1 MNLDGSELQNLYALV
16 LASGWKLL
24 WSIVVLIVGKRLVQ
38 YLVNVV
44 GGSMDKHHVD
54 ESLHTFL
61 IPAIRLSLY
70 VILGIIIASMLG
82 VEMASV
88 IALLASAGLA
98 VGLALQ
104 GSLANLAG
112 GVLIMA
118 LRPFKVG
125 DFIEAAGYSGTVEQ
139 IQIFHTYLR
148 TPDNRRVI
156 IPNAQ
161 LSNTSAINYSTNA
174 TRRLDLVFSA
184 SFDND
189 IDKVK
194 EVLGQVIQGNP
205 FVLPDPAPQI
215 VIGEYGD
222 HGLNYFVRV
231 WVNRSNYWPVRFD
244 ILERAK
250 TAFDQAGIEIPFAQ
264 MDVHIKGDTSI

>member
-1 MNLDGSELQNLYALV
+1 MSLNGSELQGVYAIV

-24 WSIVVLIVGKRLVQ
+24 WSLIIFVVGKRLIQ
-38 YLVNVV
+38 YLVNVINT
-44 GGSMDKHHVD
+44 SMHRHRFD

-61 IPAIRLSLY
+61 IPAIRLSMY
-70 VILGIIIASMLG
+70 VILAIVIASMLG

-125 DFIEAAGYSGTVEQ
+125 DFVEAAGYSGTIEQ
-139 IQIFHTYLR
+139 IQIFHTYFR

-161 LSNTSAINYSTNA
+161 LSNSSAINYSANS
-174 TRRLDLVFSA
+174 TRRLNLTFTTRYSD
-184 SFDND
+184 D
-189 IDKVK
+189 IGQVK
-194 EVLGQVIQGNP
+194 ELLTRVIEGHPLVLTNP
-205 FVLPDPAPQI
+205 KPQI
-215 VIGEYGD
+215 VIGEHGQ
-222 HGLNYFVRV
+222 HGLVYFVRV
-231 WVNRSNYWPVRFD
+231 WVDRTNYWSVNFEL
-244 ILERAK
+244 LEK
-250 TAFDQAGIEIPFAQ
+250 VKIEFDQAGIEIPFAQ
-264 MDVHIKGDTSI
+264 MDVHVKNCTTV

>member
-1 MNLDGSELQNLYALV
+1 MSLNGSGLQGIYAIV

-24 WSIVVLIVGKRLVQ
+24 WSLVVFVVGKRLIQ
-38 YLVNVV
+38 YLINVI
-44 GGSMDKHHVD
+44 GASMDRHHFD

-61 IPAIRLSLY
+61 IPAIRLSMY
-70 VILGIIIASMLG
+70 IILTIVIASMLG
-82 VEMASV
+82 IEMASV

-125 DFIEAAGYSGTVEQ
+125 DFIEAAGYSGTIEQ

-161 LSNTSAINYSTNA
+161 LSNSSAINYSTNP
-174 TRRLDLVFSA
+174 TRRLSLTFTTSYSD
-184 SFDND
+184 D
-189 IDKVK
+189 IGRVK
-194 EVLGQVIQGNP
+194 ELLTRIVQSHPLVLA
-205 FVLPDPAPQI
+205 DPRPQI
-215 VIGEYGD
+215 VIGE
-222 HGLNYFVRV
+222 HGPNGLVYFVRV
-231 WVNRSNYWPVRFD
+231 WVDRTNYWSVNFD
-244 ILERAK
+244 LLEK
-250 TAFDQAGIEIPFAQ
+250 VKIEFDQAGIEIPFTQ
-264 MDVHIKGDTSI
+264 MDVHVRNSSTM